1 LIADFCSIRLPQSQL
16 VSYKKDMLKVTELA
30 VTVASRLRER
40 RPDVVYQID
49 QIVQV
54 LGTPTVEELCGQAE
68 AIQAAGGERLA
79 NGTRKRTLGGIFFRL
94 ARERTP
100 PAQRDAIW
108 KRAAQT
114 AREIAVGLRKAP
126 PPPPRPPSPP
136 SGGGPRGPIDRRSPP
151 RTPEVV
157 VKRSR
162 ART

>member
-1 LIADFCSIRLPQSQL
+1 
-16 VSYKKDMLKVTELA
+16 MLKVTDTA
-30 VTVASRLRER
+30 ITVAARLRER

-54 LGTPTVEELCGQAE
+54 LGRPTVEELCGQAE

-100 PAQRDAIW
+100 PAQRDGIW

-114 AREIAVGLRKAP
+114 AREIAVGLRKPPTPPRPTP
-126 PPPPRPPSPP
+126 PPPAGPPRPPMGRPP
-136 SGGGPRGPIDRRSPP
+136 TRQ
-151 RTPEVV
+151 PEVV